1 MKKTPKIGI
10 INIKANNNFACINTE
25 GYMKTSEEIKQII
38 STLTLEEKAS
48 LCSGLTFWFTKDIP
62 DKGIP
67 KIMVSDGPVGLRKQ
81 DLKGDHLGMN
91 DSIKAVCFPA
101 GVGMAATFNRDLYKK
116 MGEALGEECR
126 AENVAV
132 ILGPAVNIKRS
143 PLCGRNFEY
152 LSEDPFLASE
162 MTTSYINGVQSKHV
176 GTSIKHFA
184 VNNQET
190 RRFSASANLS
200 ERAFREIYLAAFEG
214 PIKNAKPWTVMC
226 SYNRINGELS
236 SENKYLLTDIL
247 RKEWGF
253 EGNVMSDWGA
263 VSDRVKALKNG
274 LNLEMPTSY
283 GENDKRIVEA
293 VKNGKLDEK
302 IIDENCESL
311 LKLIYDAYDNI
322 GNSSE
327 YVFDRD
333 KDHALAAEIA
343 AETFVLLKNSANT
356 LPLKKDSKIA
366 VIGSY
371 AKTPR
376 YQGGGS
382 AHINCSKI
390 VGFLDACKEDSS
402 VNITYAE
409 GFSGKVDK
417 FDEALCTEAV
427 NNAKDADVAVIFAG
441 LPDIFESE
449 GYDRKHMQMP
459 ACQLKVIEEV
469 RKVAKKVVIVLHNG
483 SPIEMPFL
491 DSADAI
497 LECYLG
503 GQAVGTAQYNVLFGN
518 ESPSGKLAETFPV
531 KLEDNPSYLNFP
543 GCLNEINYAEDI
555 FVGYRYYDKKNMNVL
570 FPFGFGLSYSEFKY
584 DNLKVSKESIEA
596 GEEVSVSVD
605 VTNIGSV
612 EAKEIV
618 QLYVKNAKTPVLRP
632 IREFKGFDKISLKPG
647 ETKNVSFTLNKRSFA
662 YYEEQIHDWYVPAG
676 EYEIEIGKNSRDIV
690 LSKSINVKSEPI
702 LPDHYDYDSVMEDLL
717 RDPRIKDIMDRYNNA
732 FKEESREKSEVE
744 MESMNEEMENAGFM
758 YSPLRSGL
766 YFSEGRNLYDRIDA
780 LLAEINERIKK

>member
-1 MKKTPKIGI
+1 
-10 INIKANNNFACINTE
+10 
-25 GYMKTSEEIKQII
+25 MKTVEEIKEII
-38 STLTLEEKAS
+38 SSLTLEEKAS
-48 LCSGLTFWFTKDIP
+48 LCSGDTFWLTKKVEGKIP
-62 DKGIP
+62 QI
-67 KIMVSDGPVGLRKQ
+67 IVSDGPVGLRRQ
-81 DLKGDHLGMN
+81 ENMEDHLGMN
-91 DSIKAVCFPA
+91 ESISAVCFPA
-101 GVGMAATFNRDLYKK
+101 GVGMAASFNKELYGK

-152 LSEDPFLASE
+152 LSEDPYLASE
-162 MTTSYINGVQSKHV
+162 MTTSYIKGVQSKHV

-184 VNNQET
+184 VNNMET
-190 RRFSASANLS
+190 RRFSASSDLS

-226 SYNRINGELS
+226 SYNRINGELA

-247 RKEWGF
+247 RHEWGF

-283 GENDKRIVEA
+283 GENDKKIVKA
-293 VKNGKLDEK
+293 VENGELDEK
-302 IIDENCESL
+302 ILDANVESL
-311 LKLIYDAYDNI
+311 LTLIFDAYDNV
-322 GNSSE
+322 GNSSD

-333 KDHALAAEIA
+333 KDHALAAKIA
-343 AETFVLLKNSANT
+343 EETFVLLKNEDNT
-356 LPLKKDSKIA
+356 LPLKKESKIA
-366 VIGSY
+366 VIGAY

-376 YQGGGS
+376 FQGGGS
-382 AHINCSKI
+382 AHINSSKI

-402 VNITYAE
+402 VNITFAE
-409 GFSGKVDK
+409 GFSGTTDN
-417 FDEALCTEAV
+417 FDSALCEEAV
-427 NNAKDADVAVIFAG
+427 INAKDADVAVIFAG

-469 RKVAKKVVIVLHNG
+469 RKVAKKLVIVLHNG
-483 SPIEMPFL
+483 SPIEMPFV

-518 ESPSGKLAETFPV
+518 VSPSGKLAETFPIR
-531 KLEDNPSYLNFP
+531 LEDNPSYLNFP
-543 GCLNEINYAEDI
+543 GCLNNVNYAEDI
-555 FVGYRYYDKKNMNVL
+555 FVGYRYYDKKNMKVL

-584 DNLKVSKESIEA
+584 DNLRVSKESITDS
-596 GEEVSVSVD
+596 EEINVSVD
-605 VTNIGSV
+605 ITNIGSV
-612 EAKEIV
+612 EAKEAV
-618 QLYVKNAKTPVLRP
+618 QLYVKNCKTPVLRP
-632 IREFKGFDKISLKPG
+632 IREFKGFEKVSLKPG
-647 ETKNVSFTLNKRSFA
+647 ETATVSFTLNKRSFA
-662 YYEEQIHDWYVPAG
+662 YYEEKIHDWYVPSG

-690 LSKSINVKSEPI
+690 LSKPVTVKSEPI
-702 LPDHYDYDSVMEDLL
+702 LPDHYDYDSIMEDLL
-717 RDPRIKDIMDRYNNA
+717 ADPRIADIMERYNNA
-732 FKEESREKSEVE
+732 FKEENDSREKSEVE
-744 MESMNEEMENAGFM
+744 MESMNSEMEYAGFM

-766 YFSEGRNLYDRIDA
+766 YFSGGQLLYDKIDA
-780 LLAEINERIKK
+780 LLAEINERISK

>member
-1 MKKTPKIGI
+1 MKST
-10 INIKANNNFACINTE
+10 
-25 GYMKTSEEIKQII
+25 EEIKEII

-48 LCSGLTFWFTKDIP
+48 LCSGDTFWFTKEIP
-62 DKGIP
+62 GKNIP

-81 DLKGDHLGMN
+81 ENVEDHLGMN

-101 GVGMAATFNRDLYKK
+101 GVGMAATFNRELYKE

-162 MTTSYINGVQSKHV
+162 MTTSYIKGVQSKHV

-190 RRFSASANLS
+190 RRFSASSNLS

-214 PIKNAKPWTVMC
+214 PIRNAKPWTVMC
-226 SYNRINGELS
+226 SYNRINGELAR
-236 SENKYLLTDIL
+236 ENKYLLTDIL
-247 RKEWGF
+247 RHEWGF

-283 GENDKRIVEA
+283 GENDKRIVKA
-293 VKNGKLDEK
+293 VKNGELDEK
-302 IIDENCESL
+302 ILDANCESL
-311 LKLIYDAYDNI
+311 LKLIFDAYDNI

-333 KDHALAAEIA
+333 KDHDLAAKIA
-343 AETFVLLKNSANT
+343 AETFVLLKNDDNT
-356 LPLKKDSKIA
+356 LPLKKESKIA
-366 VIGSY
+366 VIGAY

-390 VGFLDACKEDSS
+390 VGFLDACKEDGS
-402 VNITYAE
+402 VNITYSE
-409 GFSGKVDK
+409 GFSGTVDK
-417 FDEALCTEAV
+417 FDEALCNEAV
-427 NNAKDADVAVIFAG
+427 NNAKEADVAVIFAG

-459 ACQLKVIEEV
+459 SCQLKVIEEV
-469 RKVAKKVVIVLHNG
+469 RKVTKKVVIVLHNG
-483 SPIEMPFL
+483 SPVEMPFA

-497 LECYLG
+497 LEAYLG
-503 GQAVGTAQYNVLFGN
+503 GQAVGTAQFNVLFGL

-531 KLEDNPSYLNFP
+531 RLEDNPSYINFP
-543 GCLNEINYAEDI
+543 GVLDNVNYAEDI
-555 FVGYRYYDKKNMNVL
+555 FVGYRYYDKKNANVL
-570 FPFGFGLSYSEFKY
+570 FPFGYGLSYSEFKY
-584 DNLKVSKESIEA
+584 DNLKISKDSIKDT
-596 GEEVSVSVD
+596 EELLVSVD
-605 VTNIGSV
+605 ITNIGSV
-612 EAKEIV
+612 EAKEAV
-618 QLYVKNAKTPVLRP
+618 QLYVKNCKTSVLRP
-632 IREFKGFDKISLKPG
+632 VRELKGFDKVSLKPG
-647 ETKNVSFTLNKRSFA
+647 ETKTVTFTLSKRSFA
-662 YYEEQIHDWYVPAG
+662 YYEEKIRDWYVPSG

-690 LSKSINVKSEPI
+690 LSKSVNITSEPI
-702 LPDHYDYDSVMEDLL
+702 LSDHYDYDSVMEDLL
-717 RDPRIKDIMDRYNNA
+717 RDPRIKDIMDKYNNA
-732 FKEESREKSEVE
+732 FRDESREKSEVE
-744 MESMNEEMENAGFM
+744 LESMNEEMENAGFM

-766 YFSEGRNLYDRIDA
+766 YFSEGRNLYDRIDK
-780 LLAEINERIKK
+780 LLEEINERISK